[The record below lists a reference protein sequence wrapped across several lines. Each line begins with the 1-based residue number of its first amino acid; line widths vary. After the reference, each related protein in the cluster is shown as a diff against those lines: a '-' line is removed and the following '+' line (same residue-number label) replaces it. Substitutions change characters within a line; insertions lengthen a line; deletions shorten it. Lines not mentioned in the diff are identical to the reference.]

1 MIAEKTSIL
10 FLPNLSVRMPAGMLM
25 TTPVKAET
33 EAINPTPDGSAPKQ
47 ALKMGSTGLLDIVE
61 LNIAK
66 RPVEQSKMN
75 GLVFKP
81 RLNPVSPDGI

>member
-1 MIAEKTSIL
+1 
-10 FLPNLSVRMPAGMLM
+10 
-25 TTPVKAET
+25 
-33 EAINPTPDGSAPKQ
+33 
-47 ALKMGSTGLLDIVE
+47 MGRTGLLDIVE

-81 RLNPVSPDGI
+81 ISFYPESS